1 MAQTTIA
8 SPQVL
13 TPAYNPI
20 KYIVDSTNKNKNGF
34 KYIFDVYESG
44 TANKIG
50 EYKVLPRINDGYG
63 EEDLSKL
70 LQNQVSWDLDT
81 ELTSNYGAP
90 NSFYAYDVKVGEEYV
105 YEVAYTSN
113 LTDASGS
120 VQINVTNSFAA
131 GDQVIITQADG
142 GAANPQLE
150 GLHTV
155 ISATGSA
162 FVVNVNWSTITDATI
177 NGSVSYADKR
187 KTITR
192 DITLF
197 EDYGVFNGAFR
208 WLDWTTYDKL
218 DYKLNTPTALWL
230 TNQPTADFYCTLGQ
244 DLYLNLQ
251 NPKGT
256 DRIYFENSN
265 GAVFYKAVI
274 SSADIL
280 QVPVGPN
287 NYGILVGTGDLIDN
301 TVEWYDVWFNNG
313 TTLQIQD
320 SVKYRIYLDRR
331 VLISEYHVLFLDRLG
346 SWSSFA
352 FQLKSYERG
361 EVTREIF
368 NQDVAGYVNAL
379 DEWTYKTEE
388 FGFRTFNTNVT
399 KRIDLNT
406 NWMTQNMATYFEE
419 LVTSPQTFLKIVTYV
434 TTEDGIPLIDEDGCP
449 IHIPESTAYQ
459 PCIVDNNAYEMLNQ
473 RNKNLMRH
481 SITVRLANQDN
492 VNG

>member
-8 SPQVL
+8 SPQ
-13 TPAYNPI
+13 TFSPAYNPLKFI
-20 KYIVDSTNKNKNGF
+20 IDSTNKSLAGF
-34 KYIFDVYESG
+34 RYIFDVYAAG
-44 TANKIG
+44 TATKIA
-50 EYKVLPRINDGYG
+50 EYKVLPTYGTGYG

-105 YEVAYTSN
+105 YEVAYTSS

-131 GDQVIITQADG
+131 GDQVIITQDDG
-142 GAANPQLE
+142 GVANPQLE

-155 ISATGSA
+155 VSATGSA

-197 EDYGVFNGAFR
+197 EDYSVFNGAFR

-230 TNQPTADFYCTLGQ
+230 TNQPTADFYCALGQ

-251 NPKGT
+251 NPKGS

-320 SVKYRIYLDRR
+320 SVKYRIYIDRR

-361 EVTREIF
+361 EVSRDIF
-368 NQDVAGYVNAL
+368 NQDVAGYVNAS

-388 FGFRTFNTNVT
+388 FGFRTFNTNVI

>member
-1 MAQTTIA
+1 
-8 SPQVL
+8 
-13 TPAYNPI
+13 
-20 KYIVDSTNKNKNGF
+20 
-34 KYIFDVYESG
+34 
-44 TANKIG
+44 
-50 EYKVLPRINDGYG
+50 
-63 EEDLSKL
+63 
-70 LQNQVSWDLDT
+70 
-81 ELTSNYGAP
+81 
-90 NSFYAYDVKVGEEYV
+90 
-105 YEVAYTSN
+105 
-113 LTDASGS
+113 
-120 VQINVTNSFAA
+120 
-131 GDQVIITQADG
+131 
-142 GAANPQLE
+142 
-150 GLHTV
+150 
-155 ISATGSA
+155 
-162 FVVNVNWSTITDATI
+162 
-177 NGSVSYADKR
+177 
-187 KTITR
+187 
-192 DITLF
+192 
-197 EDYGVFNGAFR
+197 
-208 WLDWTTYDKL
+208 
-218 DYKLNTPTALWL
+218 
-230 TNQPTADFYCTLGQ
+230 
-244 DLYLNLQ
+244 
-251 NPKGT
+251 
-256 DRIYFENSN
+256 
-265 GAVFYKAVI
+265 
-274 SSADIL
+274 
-280 QVPVGPN
+280 
-287 NYGILVGTGDLIDN
+287 VGTGDLIDN

-320 SVKYRIYLDRR
+320 SVKYRIYIDRR

-361 EVTREIF
+361 EVSREMY
-368 NQDVAGYVNAL
+368 NQDIAGYVNAL

>member
-8 SPQVL
+8 RPQ
-13 TPAYNPI
+13 TFSPAYNPLKFI
-20 KYIVDSTNKNKNGF
+20 IDSTNKNLAGF
-34 KYIFDVYESG
+34 RYIFDVYAAG
-44 TANKIG
+44 TSTKIA
-50 EYKVLPRINDGYG
+50 EYKVLPTFGTGYG

-70 LQNQVSWDLDT
+70 LQNQVSWDLNT

-90 NSFYAYDVKVGEEYV
+90 NSYYAYDVKVGEEYV
-105 YEVAYTSN
+105 YEVAYTSS
-113 LTDASGS
+113 LTNASGN
-120 VQINVTNSFAA
+120 VRINVTNSFAP

-142 GAANPQLE
+142 GVANPQLE

-155 ISATGSA
+155 VSATGSA
-162 FVVNVNWSTITDATI
+162 FVVNVLWSTITSATI
-177 NGSVSYADKR
+177 DGSVSYADKR

-192 DITLF
+192 DITVF
-197 EDYGVFNGAFR
+197 TSYSVFNGAFR
-208 WLDWTTYDKL
+208 WLDWTTYDKD

-244 DLYLNLQ
+244 DLYLNLL

-256 DRIYFENSN
+256 DRIYFQNSN

-301 TVEWYDVWFNNG
+301 TVEWYDVYFASG
-313 TTLQIQD
+313 ATLPLQD

-361 EVTREIF
+361 EVSREMY
-368 NQDVAGYVNAL
+368 NQDVAS
-379 DEWTYKTEE
+379 TP
-388 FGFRTFNTNVT
+388 
-399 KRIDLNT
+399 
-406 NWMTQNMATYFEE
+406 
-419 LVTSPQTFLKIVTYV
+419 TSPSA
-434 TTEDGIPLIDEDGCP
+434 
-449 IHIPESTAYQ
+449 STST
-459 PCIVDNNAYEMLNQ
+459 
-473 RNKNLMRH
+473 R
-481 SITVRLANQDN
+481 T
-492 VNG
+492 G

>member
-1 MAQTTIA
+1 
-8 SPQVL
+8 
-13 TPAYNPI
+13 
-20 KYIVDSTNKNKNGF
+20 
-34 KYIFDVYESG
+34 
-44 TANKIG
+44 
-50 EYKVLPRINDGYG
+50 VLPTYGTGYG

-105 YEVAYTSN
+105 YEVAYTSS

-120 VQINVTNSFAA
+120 VQINVTNSFVA

-142 GAANPQLE
+142 GVANPQLE

-155 ISATGSA
+155 TSSTGSA
-162 FVVNVNWSTITDATI
+162 FVVNVLWSTITSATI
-177 NGSVSYADKR
+177 DGSVSYADKR

-192 DITLF
+192 DITVF
-197 EDYGVFNGAFR
+197 TSYSVFNGAFR
-208 WLDWTTYDKL
+208 WLDWTTYDKD

-244 DLYLNLQ
+244 DLYLNLL

-256 DRIYFENSN
+256 DRIYFQNSN
-265 GAVFYKAVI
+265 GGVFYKAVI

-301 TVEWYDVWFNNG
+301 TVEWYDVYFASG
-313 TTLQIQD
+313 ATLPLQD

-331 VLISEYHVLFLDRLG
+331 VLISEYHVLFLDRMG

-361 EVTREIF
+361 EVSREMY
-368 NQDVAGYVNAL
+368 NQDVAGYVNAS

>member
-1 MAQTTIA
+1 
-8 SPQVL
+8 L
-13 TPAYNPI
+13 
-20 KYIVDSTNKNKNGF
+20 KFIVDSTNKNNTGF
-34 KYIFDVYESG
+34 RYIFDIYEAG
-44 TANKIG
+44 TATKIA
-50 EYKVLPRINDGYG
+50 EYKVLPRYNDGYG
-63 EEDLSKL
+63 EQDLSKL
-70 LQNQVSWDLDT
+70 IQNFVSWDLET
-81 ELTSNYGAP
+81 ILTSSYGAP
-90 NSFYAYDVKVGEEYV
+90 NSYYNYDVNIGEEYV
-105 YEVAYTSN
+105 YQVNYISN
-113 LTDASGS
+113 LTNASGS

-142 GAANPQLE
+142 GVANPQLE

-155 ISATGSA
+155 VSATGSA
-162 FVVNVNWSTITDATI
+162 FVVNVNWSTITSATI
-177 NGSVSYADKR
+177 DGSVSYADKR

-208 WLDWTTYDKL
+208 WLDWTVYDKD
-218 DYKLNTPTALWL
+218 DYKLNGIAKQWL

-256 DRIYFENSN
+256 DRIIFENSN
-265 GAVFYKAVI
+265 GASFYKAP
-274 SSADIL
+274 SSLDDIL
-280 QVPVGPN
+280 QVPCGPN

-301 TVEWYDVWFNNG
+301 TVEWYDVYFGNG
-313 TTLQIQD
+313 ATLPQQD

-361 EVTREIF
+361 EVTREIY
-368 NQDVAGYVNAL
+368 NQDIAGYVNAS
-379 DEWTYKTEE
+379 DEWTYNTEE

>member
-1 MAQTTIA
+1 MAQTLIA
-8 SPQVL
+8 SPQDFS
-13 TPAYNPI
+13 PAYNPL
-20 KYIVDSTNKNKNGF
+20 KFIVDSTNKNNTGF
-34 KYIFDVYESG
+34 RYIFDIYAAG
-44 TANKIG
+44 TATKIA
-50 EYKVLPRINDGYG
+50 EYKVLPRYNDGYG
-63 EEDLSKL
+63 EQDLSKL
-70 LQNQVSWDLDT
+70 IQNFMSWDLET
-81 ELTSNYGAP
+81 ILTSSYGAP
-90 NSFYAYDVKVGEEYV
+90 NSYYNYDVKIGEEYV
-105 YEVAYTSN
+105 YQVDYISN

-155 ISATGSA
+155 VSATGSA
-162 FVVNVNWSTITDATI
+162 FVVNVNWSTITSATI
-177 NGSVSYADKR
+177 DGSVSYADKR

-197 EDYGVFNGAFR
+197 EDYSVFNGAFR
-208 WLDWTTYDKL
+208 WLDWTVYDKD
-218 DYKLNTPTALWL
+218 DYKLNGIAKQWL

-256 DRIYFENSN
+256 DRIIFENSN
-265 GAVFYKAVI
+265 GASFYKVP
-274 SSADIL
+274 SSLDDIL
-280 QVPVGPN
+280 QVPCGPN

-301 TVEWYDVWFNNG
+301 TVEWYDVYFGNG
-313 TTLQIQD
+313 ATLPQQD

-368 NQDVAGYVNAL
+368 NQDVAGYVNAS

>member
-8 SPQVL
+8 KPQ
-13 TPAYNPI
+13 TFSPAYNPLKFQI
-20 KYIVDSTNKNKNGF
+20 DSTNKSKSGF
-34 KYIFDVYESG
+34 RYIFDVYAAG
-44 TANKIG
+44 TATKIA
-50 EYKVLPRINDGYG
+50 EYKVLPTYGTGYG

-105 YEVAYTSN
+105 YEVAYTSS
-113 LTDASGS
+113 LIDASGS

-142 GAANPQLE
+142 GVANPQLE

-155 ISATGSA
+155 VSATGSA
-162 FVVNVNWSTITDATI
+162 FVVNVNWSTITSATI
-177 NGSVSYADKR
+177 DGSVSYADKR

-244 DLYLNLQ
+244 DLYLNLL
-251 NPKGT
+251 NPKGS
-256 DRIYFENSN
+256 DRVIFENSN
-265 GAVFYKAVI
+265 GDVFYKSVGTLN
-274 SSADIL
+274 DII

-301 TVEWYDVWFNNG
+301 TVEWYEFFFSNG
-313 TTLQIQD
+313 ATLPQQD

-331 VLISEYHVLFLDRLG
+331 VLISEYHVLFLDRMG

-361 EVTREIF
+361 EVTREIY
-368 NQDVAGYVNAL
+368 NQDVAGYVNAS
-379 DEWTYKTEE
+379 DQWVYKTEE
-388 FGFRTFNTNVT
+388 FGFKTFNTNVT

>member
-8 SPQVL
+8 APQVI
-13 TPAYNPI
+13 TPAYNPV
-20 KYIVDSTNKNKNGF
+20 KFIVDSTNKNLTGF
-34 KYIFDVYESG
+34 RYIFDVYEAG
-44 TANKIG
+44 TANKIA
-50 EYKVLPRINDGYG
+50 EYKVLPTYGTGYG

-70 LQNQVSWDLDT
+70 LQSKVSWDLDT
-81 ELTSNYGAP
+81 LLTSNYGAP
-90 NSFYAYDVKVGEEYV
+90 NSHYNYDVKVGEEYV
-105 YEVAYTSN
+105 YEVNYTSS
-113 LTDASGS
+113 LTNASGN

-142 GAANPQLE
+142 GVANPQLE

-192 DITLF
+192 DITTF
-197 EDYGVFNGAFR
+197 VNKMVFNGAFR
-208 WLDWTTYDKL
+208 WAGWTAYSYF
-218 DYKLNTPTALWL
+218 DYKLNASTSMWL
-230 TNQPTADFYCTLGQ
+230 TNQPQTNFYCTLGQ
-244 DLYLNLQ
+244 DLYLNLV
-251 NPKGT
+251 NPKGS
-256 DRIYFENSN
+256 DRILFENSN
-265 GAVFYKAVI
+265 GEVFYKGTA
-274 SSADIL
+274 SLDDIL

-287 NYGILVGTGDLIDN
+287 NYGTLVGTGSLIDA

-313 TTLQIQD
+313 ATLELQD

-331 VLISEYHVLFLDRLG
+331 ASITEHHLLFLDRLG

-352 FQLKSYERG
+352 FQLRAYERG
-361 EVTREIF
+361 DVTREMY
-368 NQDVAGYVNAL
+368 NRDVVGYVNAS
-379 DEWTYKTEE
+379 DEWTYTTED
-388 FGFRTFNTNVT
+388 FGFNTYNINVI
-399 KRIDLNT
+399 KRMDLNT
-406 NWMTQNMATYFEE
+406 NWMTQEMATYFEE
-419 LVTSPQTFLKIVTYV
+419 LVTSPQVFIKSVTYTCGDDLV
-434 TTEDGIPLIDEDGCP
+434 P
-449 IHIPESTAYQ
+449 SSSSYQ
-459 PCIVDNNAYEMLNQ
+459 PVIVENNSYEMLNQ